1 MAIWKQI
8 RSVSAQ
14 HDAVLQFP
22 TLCEIMPVPPLY
34 DLAARA
40 MTREQHNEVLPW
52 RRDMYPQTHNALLAM
67 TNHRL
72 RRAGRLVILLL
83 RGVAAIPRWLIGIPR
98 TEWHT
103 LHELPPTTSTD
114 DLLSRLYRNV
124 RYTFLPGAG
133 RPFSKPFT
141 LLDLSA
147 PNAVNTSRVTLKY
160 TFPGTND
167 SFEKNYVI
175 DAFRRIRFYSR

>member
-1 MAIWKQI
+1 VAFVWLII
-8 RSVSAQ
+8 GNFQ
-14 HDAVLQFP
+14 HF
-22 TLCEIMPVPPLY
+22 CEIMPVPPLY

-83 RGVAAIPRWLIGIPR
+83 RGITAIPRWLIGIPR
-98 TEWHT
+98 AEWHS
-103 LHELPPTTSTD
+103 LHELTPTTSTV

-133 RPFSKPFT
+133 HPFSKPFT

-147 PNAVNTSRVTLKY
+147 PHPVLNTSRVTLKY
-160 TFPGTND
+160 TFPETNNYFTKD
-167 SFEKNYVI
+167 YVI
-175 DAFRRIRFYSR
+175 DAFRRIRFHSR